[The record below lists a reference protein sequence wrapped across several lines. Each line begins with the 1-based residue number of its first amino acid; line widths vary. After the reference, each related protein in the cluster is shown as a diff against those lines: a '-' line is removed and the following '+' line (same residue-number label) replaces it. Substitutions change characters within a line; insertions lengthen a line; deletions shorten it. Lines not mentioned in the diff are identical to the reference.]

1 MFHTYSIN
9 SSFPNLDDRLHNR
22 SDVSNIPSPFTVNE
36 VNMRFIQI
44 TAMIQA
50 GSSSSKVGC
59 VFPMVVVSIL
69 FHVVFGP
76 NDRRKDASNFIIDQ
90 NKTHAPN
97 YYAFSTH
104 KSQNR
109 LVWCQTLGSKEK
121 SKTQKSITK
130 ESDQNQNR
138 FQAVPKWPLI
148 PFYISR

>member
-1 MFHTYSIN
+1 MMFHTYSIN

-69 FHVVFGP
+69 FHVVFAP
-76 NDRRKDASNFIIDQ
+76 NDRQKGASHFIIDQ

-97 YYAFSTH
+97 NYAFSTQ

-109 LVWCQTLGSKEK
+109 LVWAAMRNLKHK
-121 SKTQKSITK
+121 NLLQKKVIITK
-130 ESDQNQNR
+130 IGFKLYQNG
-138 FQAVPKWPLI
+138 P
-148 PFYISR
+148 

>member
-1 MFHTYSIN
+1 MKTVWTMFHTYSIN

-76 NDRRKDASNFIIDQ
+76 NNRRKDASHFIIDQ
-90 NKTHAPN
+90 NKTHASN

-109 LVWCQTLGSKEK
+109 LVWAAKRNLKHKNLLQKK
-121 SKTQKSITK
+121 VIKTKIGFK
-130 ESDQNQNR
+130 LYLNG
-138 FQAVPKWPLI
+138 P
-148 PFYISR
+148 

>member
-50 GSSSSKVGC
+50 GSSSSKVGS

-76 NDRRKDASNFIIDQ
+76 NDRRKDASNFTELL
-90 NKTHAPN
+90 KTN
-97 YYAFSTH
+97 
-104 KSQNR
+104 
-109 LVWCQTLGSKEK
+109 LGKLLL
-121 SKTQKSITK
+121 I
-130 ESDQNQNR
+130 ESDSVSFIKRSKPIPCQINVGTRFYLQN
-138 FQAVPKWPLI
+138 FCFVL
-148 PFYISR
+148 